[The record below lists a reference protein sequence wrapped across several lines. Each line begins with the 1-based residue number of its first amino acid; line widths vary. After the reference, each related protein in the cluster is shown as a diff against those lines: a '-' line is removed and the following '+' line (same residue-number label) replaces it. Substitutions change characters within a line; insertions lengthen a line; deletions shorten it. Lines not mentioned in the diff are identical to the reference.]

1 MVVALVVGAAAVWA
15 AHALKGSNFDWKLAW
30 ASLAGLNHGWL
41 AASLIP
47 IAGCY
52 WGRALRWRVFLRPMK
67 SHPSMRNLLAATIIG
82 FTAITMFG
90 RAGEFV
96 RPYLIALKEKVSVPS
111 QLAALVLERIF
122 DTLMA
127 LLIFGIALMRL
138 AATGT
143 HGGPR
148 LGWILKTGGWTV
160 AIACLLVLILL
171 LSLRHLAEPFQ
182 RWALKALRF
191 LPEKQFVRAEHL
203 IAALLQGVESTRSD
217 MALLLVFLYSVLEWI
232 LIVAVYWC
240 ITRAFW
246 GIVPLHF
253 MDIIVFLGFV
263 SFGSIV
269 QIPGI
274 GGGTQ
279 VVAVLVLGEIFHVQ
293 VEIATSFAFV
303 VWFITFVA
311 IVPVGLV
318 VAFTEGLN
326 WGSLRKMSRETT

>member
-1 MVVALVVGAAAVWA
+1 MGAVTSRQQGKWAVLALAVAAAAVWA
-15 AHALKGSNFDWKLAW
+15 AHVLTKNFDWQLAW
-30 ASLAGLNHGWL
+30 TSLAGLHHGWL

-47 IAGCY
+47 IAACY
-52 WGRALRWRVFLRPMK
+52 WVRALRWAVFLRPIK
-67 SHPSMRNLLAATIIG
+67 PHPSIRNLLAATVIG

-96 RPYLIALKEKVSVPS
+96 RPYLIAIKERVSVAS

-148 LGWILKTGGWTV
+148 LEWVLKTGGWTV
-160 AIACLLVLILL
+160 AIACVFVLILL
-171 LSLRHLAEPFQ
+171 LSLRHLSEPFQ
-182 RWALKALRF
+182 RWVLKAIRF
-191 LPEKQFVRAEHL
+191 LPEKQFTKAERL
-203 IAALLQGVESTRSD
+203 ITALLQGVESTRSD
-217 MALLLVFLYSVLEWI
+217 MALLLVFLYSILEW
-232 LIVAVYWC
+232 LLVVAVYWC
-240 ITRAFW
+240 ITQAYS
-246 GIVPLHF
+246 GIVPLSF
-253 MDIIVFLGFV
+253 MDIIVFIGFV
-263 SFGSIV
+263 SFGSVV

-279 VVAVLVLGEIFHVQ
+279 VMAVLVLGELFHVKL
-293 VEIATSFAFV
+293 EIATSFAFV

-311 IVPVGLV
+311 I
-318 VAFTEGLN
+318 
-326 WGSLRKMSRETT
+326 